1 MLHELDAAIQQELER
16 RIQAIENGE
25 RPEPYQLQDW
35 ILMWAVT
42 AVVVFL
48 FVALTLNLLLH
59 RA

>member
-1 MLHELDAAIQQELER
+1 LER

-48 FVALTLNLLLH
+48 FAALTLNLLLH
-59 RA
+59 RV